1 MMANLVKKESN
12 IQKVIAGRAES
23 APPPD
28 RNRTKTFPV
37 VKNLMDM
44 EFIISKLDFNVS
56 MNKNELFGVCV
67 NFCSIF

>member
-23 APPPD
+23 APPD

-37 VKNLMDM
+37 LKNLMDI

-67 NFCSIF
+67 DFCSIF